1 MDQEYINQITLQ
13 YLFNPNLIVNTEI
26 DTSALQKDIKFY
38 RKRINQITKD
48 MSKGTFLDNNLKN
61 IFHNYVSEII
71 HYFKQQD
78 LREIYQREYSDLSFN
93 NENVDENIHE
103 NVDENIHENIDELL
117 TIPSNPITLNNF
129 VKKININS
137 GPEIIPIK
145 KDINIKDPIFRK
157 KGLKKE

>member
-48 MSKGTFLDNNLKN
+48 MSKGTFSDNNLKN

-93 NENVDENIHE
+93 NENVDEN
-103 NVDENIHENIDELL
+103 VDELL

-145 KDINIKDPIFRK
+145 KDINIKDPILRK

>member
-103 NVDENIHENIDELL
+103 NIDELL